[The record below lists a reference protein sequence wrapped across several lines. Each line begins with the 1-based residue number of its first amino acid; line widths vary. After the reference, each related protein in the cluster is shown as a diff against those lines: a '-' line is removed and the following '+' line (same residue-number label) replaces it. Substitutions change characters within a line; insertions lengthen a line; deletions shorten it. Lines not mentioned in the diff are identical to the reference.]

1 MLWNMDPTSTS
12 LLEVMNSKTNH
23 INLQDNIETVIPW
36 TTYYLPV

>member
-12 LLEVMNSKTNH
+12 LLEVMNSKTNN
-23 INLQDNIETVIPW
+23 INLQDNIKTVMPW